1 MLFNSYPFVFLFLPI
16 TLAGFFTLGRRSR
29 GLAIAWLALASL
41 FFYGWWNPVYVGLLL
56 ASITFNYLVARCL
69 HFLDTTALARHRKP
83 LLVLAV
89 GANLG
94 LLAYYKYTGFFLRN
108 LNALAGTHLA
118 ADIILPLG
126 ISFFTF
132 TQIAF
137 LVDTYRREVHEFNVL
152 HYGLFVTY
160 FPHLIAGPILHHK
173 EIMPQFRQLETYRP
187 DYRNLAIGLSIF
199 AIGLFKKVNLADGF
213 APDVT
218 PAFKAASAGAALGLV
233 DAWRGALAYTLQLY
247 FDFSGYCDMAIGVS
261 LLFGITLPL
270 NFNSPYQ
277 ATGIVDFWR
286 RWHMTLSR
294 FLRDYLYIPLGGN
307 RQGTM
312 RRYLNLF
319 LTMLLGGLWHG
330 ANWTFV
336 AWGALHG
343 LYLMAEHAVG
353 ARRSQAPSPGL
364 RPIWARSLSS
374 AATFFLVVV
383 GWVFFRAEDLTSGV
397 RFLAAMAGLNGLGS
411 PLPPQSASDVTLLL
425 QTLGLHAT
433 PLAVLGIAQY
443 LACLYVVFCLP
454 NTQAIVDRQRYF
466 KELGPRP
473 TSTPRLSWAPS
484 PTWSI
489 LLALMTAAS
498 LVRFSRVSEFLYFQ
512 F

>member
-16 TLAGFFTLGRRSR
+16 ALAGFFALGRRSR
-29 GLAIAWLALASL
+29 ALAIAWLALASL

-69 HFLDTTALARHRKP
+69 HFLDTTAAAPHRKS

-118 ADIILPLG
+118 ADIVLPLG

-137 LVDTYRREVHEFNVL
+137 LVDTYRREVREFNFL

-213 APDVT
+213 AQDVT

-261 LLFGITLPL
+261 LLFGINLPL

-294 FLRDYLYIPLGGN
+294 FLR
-307 RQGTM
+307 
-312 RRYLNLF
+312 
-319 LTMLLGGLWHG
+319 
-330 ANWTFV
+330 
-336 AWGALHG
+336 
-343 LYLMAEHAVG
+343 
-353 ARRSQAPSPGL
+353 
-364 RPIWARSLSS
+364 
-374 AATFFLVVV
+374 AT
-383 GWVFFRAEDLTSGV
+383 TS
-397 RFLAAMAGLNGLGS
+397 
-411 PLPPQSASDVTLLL
+411 
-425 QTLGLHAT
+425 
-433 PLAVLGIAQY
+433 IAH
-443 LACLYVVFCLP
+443 CPFS
-454 NTQAIVDRQRYF
+454 
-466 KELGPRP
+466 GPR
-473 TSTPRLSWAPS
+473 APFDSS
-484 PTWSI
+484 P
-489 LLALMTAAS
+489 
-498 LVRFSRVSEFLYFQ
+498 
-512 F
+512 